1 VEKFLADFTSCRQ
14 TLDYQTPFPWEPG
27 VKKIDSRDVYVK
39 VGEGGDGI
47 KDYLLLDEKEVVG
60 CSELVANVVLQVNV
74 KDKWRWE
81 PDPFEGYSLKAKCML
96 FSTSLYKWDFVVVK
110 KLV

>member
-1 VEKFLADFTSCRQ
+1 LQ
-14 TLDYQTPFPWEPG
+14 TLLHAAKLWIIRPPFLG
-27 VKKIDSRDVYVK
+27 NQGLKKIDSRDVYVK
-39 VGEGGDGI
+39 VGEGGYGI
-47 KDYLLLDEKEVVG
+47 KDYLLLEEKEVVG

>member
-1 VEKFLADFTSCRQ
+1 MLRWERVEMTSKTICFW
-14 TLDYQTPFPWEPG
+14 T
-27 VKKIDSRDVYVK
+27 
-39 VGEGGDGI
+39 
-47 KDYLLLDEKEVVG
+47 KEVVG